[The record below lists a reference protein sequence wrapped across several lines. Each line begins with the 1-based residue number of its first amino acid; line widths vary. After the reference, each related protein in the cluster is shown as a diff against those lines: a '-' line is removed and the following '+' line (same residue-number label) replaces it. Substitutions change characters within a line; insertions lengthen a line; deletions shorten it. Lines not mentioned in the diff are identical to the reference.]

1 MRENGRSM
9 VEMLGVLAIIGVL
22 SVGVISGYSKAMMK
36 YKLNKQRTQISELL
50 NNSIITAE
58 KFSPPVSTN
67 YAGKMLIPY
76 YIKMKI
82 IPDEMIHDGV
92 TNYVYDIFGN
102 EIEIAYYTEPT
113 SRRVTYL
120 RLLIKSIESDL
131 FTDQCINIIQLFQ
144 LFQSYIYSITIS
156 KIGTEGD
163 GSQGIKSND
172 TCTEYDRKYGHCL
185 ENLSLEYLA
194 NFCNTCNKEDLD
206 YCLLAVAYYKK
217 DL

>member
-22 SVGVISGYSKAMMK
+22 SVGAISGYSKAMMK
-36 YKLNKQRTQISELL
+36 YKLNKQAEQISELL
-50 NNSIITAE
+50 NNSITTAE
-58 KFSPPVSTN
+58 KFSAPVSTI

-76 YIKMKI
+76 YIKI
-82 IPDEMIHDGV
+82 NLIPNEMIRSGT

-120 RLLIKSIESDL
+120 RLLMKGRKGDL
-131 FTDQCINIIQLFQ
+131 FTEQCVSLLQLLK
-144 LFQSYIYSITIS
+144 LFQSHVYEINIS
-156 KIGTEGD
+156 KFGTEGS

-172 TCTEYDRKYGHCL
+172 TCTEAHKKYGQCL
-185 ENLSLEYLA
+185 NNLSLKYLA
-194 NFCNTCNKEDLD
+194 SFCNTCNKKDLD
-206 YCLLAVAYYKK
+206 HCALSVAYYKK